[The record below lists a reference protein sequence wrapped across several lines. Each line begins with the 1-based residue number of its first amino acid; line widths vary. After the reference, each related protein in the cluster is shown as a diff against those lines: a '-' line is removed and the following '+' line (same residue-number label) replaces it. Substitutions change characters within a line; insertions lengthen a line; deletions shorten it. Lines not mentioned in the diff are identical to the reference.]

1 MDGGIGNE
9 GDRSVERSQWAGDR
23 GGHLYGYCAGW
34 DVDPSKLQKFY
45 FGIIVETSNRDKALD
60 IIEARIGYDEAYN
73 DDFYT
78 MSDWNELSGA
88 YYISAIDFDSLAK
101 ALGYMK
107 IND

>member
-1 MDGGIGNE
+1 MENDVISDG
-9 GDRSVERSQWAGDR
+9 
-23 GGHLYGYCAGW
+23 CAGW

-45 FGIIVETSNRDKALD
+45 FGIIVEASTGDKALD

-73 DDFYT
+73 EDFYT
-78 MSDWNELSGA
+78 MLAGDELSGA
-88 YYISAIDFDSLAK
+88 YYISAIDFDRLAK